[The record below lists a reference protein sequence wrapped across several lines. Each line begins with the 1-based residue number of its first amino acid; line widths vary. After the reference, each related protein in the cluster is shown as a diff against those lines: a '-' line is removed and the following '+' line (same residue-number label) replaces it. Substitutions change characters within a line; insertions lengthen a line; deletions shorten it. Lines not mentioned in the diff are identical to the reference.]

1 MHKTTLYLPPGL
13 HRALKDAARR
23 HGRSQAEMVREAVE
37 RYLKSLECPTF
48 KSLGAGRDGSLP
60 AAEDEA
66 WLEREWSKP

>member
-1 MHKTTLYLPPGL
+1 
-13 HRALKDAARR
+13 
-23 HGRSQAEMVREAVE
+23 MVREAVE